1 MINIDKFKTFIDAI
15 SNKNGRG
22 TTTPTQFNSIIER
35 ALFAWTNGQ
44 ISNDK
49 QYAPGNPI
57 PQTSMDLDSLSQARL
72 RHLKKMVNIRVVNGV
87 AELPNGANTD
97 LNGEV
102 MQEMWI
108 VSKLSHKYA
117 NNGTTILKGIKII
130 KDLDWDERIS
140 SDIVM
145 PTKKRA
151 IASMQSDSLLIEP
164 KALINLVNLS
174 YYRNPNTPKWAYD
187 MTTGRPVYDEINS
200 VNLDAPKSA
209 FNSVAMMALEFMGIK
224 IREAELVQAANSLNN
239 KGV

>member
-1 MINIDKFKTFIDAI
+1 MINIDNFKTFIDAI

-22 TTTPTQFNSIIER
+22 TTTPKQFNSIVER

-49 QYAPGNPI
+49 QYSPGNPI

-72 RHLKKMVNIRVVNGV
+72 RHLKKMVGLRVVDGV
-87 AELPNGANTD
+87 AELPNGVNTD

-102 MQEMWI
+102 MEEMWI

-117 NNGTTILKGIKII
+117 NNGVSILKKIDI
-130 KDLDWDERIS
+130 VKDLDWDDRIS
-140 SDIVM
+140 SDIIM

-187 MTTGRPVYDEINS
+187 MTTGRPVYNEDDSINI
-200 VNLDAPKSA
+200 DAPKSA
-209 FNSVAMMALEFMGIK
+209 FNSIAMIGLEFMGIK
-224 IREAELVQAANSLNN
+224 IREAELVQTATSLNN
-239 KGV
+239 QGV